1 MTEGAPLS
9 LPRLPDPSGDFS
21 SSQKSYLRRLNNIN
35 ELNNRAQYFAQSNIL
50 QVATEQSEAVSW
62 FLTPNIQEATSGGGG
77 GGGGDLLASNNLS
90 DVASAST
97 SRGNLGL
104 GDAATKTVGI
114 SNTNVPVF
122 TSGVADNDFL
132 KIDGTSVEG
141 RDASQ
146 VLSDI
151 GAQASLTFGI
161 SNTNAVKI
169 DSSSVADDEYAR
181 FTSSGLESRSTSE
194 VLSDIGGQASLTFG
208 ISNTNAVKID
218 SADVADDE
226 YARFTANGLESRS
239 TAEVLSDIGAIGSGA
254 VTVITS
260 LLNTSLVVGRDADN
274 DIDFATDNEIIF
286 RASGADQLKIIDG
299 GIIPIA
305 DDDIDLGSASYQFK
319 DGYFH
324 GTLEADSITVDGTAL
339 NTVIAGVTV
348 TNATN
353 ATNSSHVLVTD
364 NENTNEE
371 NLITFV
377 EDATSTTGNVG
388 LEMDGNLTYNPST
401 GTVTATGFSGNLTG
415 TLQTAAQTNVT
426 SLGTLT
432 ALTVDNVNIDGN
444 TIISNDTNGDINL
457 TPNGTGKVNVTSTS
471 TVNTLQLTSENTG
484 NGAGPR
490 IRLARNSSSP
500 ADSDYLAAIDFYGK
514 NSADE
519 DVDYA
524 TILGQISDASDG
536 TEDAKIG
543 FWSKTNG
550 TSYKGAELDKF
561 RFKAQYTGQYKN
573 HLASVAASNQS
584 TLSLNGYMSTSYKI
598 YEIFLE
604 NIVPVTNGVDLLLN
618 CGNGGSE
625 ITQYYGYYNYFAGS
639 SGSDGS
645 QTDGQVLA
653 SGTGGISSQGRWKI
667 SGKDEFD
674 VGNTSAEGYTGL
686 IRLYHTQDSSRY
698 VNGHVDHCA
707 YQSDDGYAV
716 NNYLSTFR
724 GNFGSTLVT
733 DINLAFD
740 SGNISSGTMYLYGIY
755 VG

>member
-1 MTEGAPLS
+1 
-9 LPRLPDPSGDFS
+9 
-21 SSQKSYLRRLNNIN
+21 
-35 ELNNRAQYFAQSNIL
+35 
-50 QVATEQSEAVSW
+50 
-62 FLTPNIQEATSGGGG
+62 
-77 GGGGDLLASNNLS
+77 
-90 DVASAST
+90 
-97 SRGNLGL
+97 
-104 GDAATKTVGI
+104 
-114 SNTNVPVF
+114 
-122 TSGVADNDFL
+122 
-132 KIDGTSVEG
+132 
-141 RDASQ
+141 
-146 VLSDI
+146 
-151 GAQASLTFGI
+151 
-161 SNTNAVKI
+161 
-169 DSSSVADDEYAR
+169 
-181 FTSSGLESRSTSE
+181 
-194 VLSDIGGQASLTFG
+194 
-208 ISNTNAVKID
+208 
-218 SADVADDE
+218 
-226 YARFTANGLESRS
+226 
-239 TAEVLSDIGAIGSGA
+239 VLSDIGAIGSGA

-305 DDDIDLGSASYQFK
+305 DDDMDLGSASYQFK

-348 TNATN
+348 TN

-432 ALTVDNVNIDGN
+432 ALSVDNVNIDGN
-444 TIISNDTNGDINL
+444 TIISTDTNGDINL

-471 TVNTLQLTSENTG
+471 TANILQLTSENTG
-484 NGAGPR
+484 TGQSPTL
-490 IRLARNSSSP
+490 RLNRNSSSP
-500 ADSDYLAAIDFYGK
+500 VSQDYLGGIDFYGK

-519 DVDYA
+519 DFKYA
-524 TILGQISDASDG
+524 ALVGQAHDVTDG
-536 TEDAKIG
+536 TEDGKIAM
-543 FWSKTNG
+543 WSAANG
-550 TSYKGAELDKF
+550 SFYKCAEIDKF
-561 RFKAQYTGQYKN
+561 RLKAQYTGQYRN
-573 HLASVAASNQS
+573 HLASISASNQS
-584 TLSLNGYMSTSYKI
+584 SLSLNGYMSTSYKI

-625 ITQYYGYYNYFAGS
+625 ITQYYGYYNSFSGS

-645 QTDGQVLA
+645 QTDYQVLA

-686 IRLYHTQDSSRY
+686 VRLYHTQDSSRY
-698 VNGHVDHCA
+698 VNGHIDHCA
-707 YQSDDGYAV
+707 YQSDDGYSV
-716 NNYLSTFR
+716 NRYISSFR

-733 DINLAFD
+733 DINIAFD

>member
-169 DSSSVADDEYAR
+169 DS
-181 FTSSGLESRSTSE
+181 
-194 VLSDIGGQASLTFG
+194 
-208 ISNTNAVKID
+208 
-218 SADVADDE
+218 ADVADDE

-353 ATNSSHVLVTD
+353 SSHVLVTD

-432 ALTVDNVNIDGN
+432 ALTVDNINIDGN
-444 TIISNDTNGDINL
+444 TIISTDTNGDINL

-471 TVNTLQLTSENTG
+471 TANILQLTSENTG
-484 NGAGPR
+484 TGQSPTL
-490 IRLARNSSSP
+490 RLNRNSSSP
-500 ADSDYLAAIDFYGK
+500 VSQDYLGGIDFYGK

-519 DVDYA
+519 DFKYA
-524 TILGQISDASDG
+524 ALVGQAHDVTDG
-536 TEDAKIG
+536 TEDGKIAMY
-543 FWSKTNG
+543 SATNG
-550 TSYKGAELDKF
+550 TFYKCAEIDKF
-561 RFKAQYTGQYKN
+561 RLKAQYTGQYRN
-573 HLASVAASNQS
+573 HLASISASNQS
-584 TLSLNGYMSTSYKI
+584 SLSLNGYMSTSYKI

-625 ITQYYGYYNYFAGS
+625 ITQYYGYYNSFSGS
-639 SGSDGS
+639 SGSDAS
-645 QTDGQVLA
+645 QTDYQVLA

-686 IRLYHTQDSSRY
+686 VRLYHTQDSSRY

-707 YQSDDGYAV
+707 YQSDDGYSV
-716 NNYLSTFR
+716 NRYISSFR

-733 DINLAFD
+733 DINIAFD

>member
-181 FTSSGLESRSTSE
+181 FT
-194 VLSDIGGQASLTFG
+194 
-208 ISNTNAVKID
+208 
-218 SADVADDE
+218 
-226 YARFTANGLESRS
+226 ANGLESRS

-353 ATNSSHVLVTD
+353 SSHVLVTD

-432 ALTVDNVNIDGN
+432 ALSVDNVNIDGN
-444 TIISNDTNGDINL
+444 TIISTDTNGDINL

-471 TVNTLQLTSENTG
+471 TANILQLTSENTG
-484 NGAGPR
+484 TGQSPTL
-490 IRLARNSSSP
+490 RLNRNSSSP
-500 ADSDYLAAIDFYGK
+500 VSQDYLGGIDFYGK

-519 DVDYA
+519 DFKYA
-524 TILGQISDASDG
+524 ALVGQAHDVTDG
-536 TEDAKIG
+536 TEDGKIAM
-543 FWSKTNG
+543 WSAANG
-550 TSYKGAELDKF
+550 SFYKCAEIDKF
-561 RFKAQYTGQYKN
+561 RLKAQYTGQYRN
-573 HLASVAASNQS
+573 HLASISASNQS
-584 TLSLNGYMSTSYKI
+584 SLSLNGYMSTSYKI

-625 ITQYYGYYNYFAGS
+625 ITQYYGYYNSFSGS
-639 SGSDGS
+639 SGSDAS
-645 QTDGQVLA
+645 QTDYQVLA

-686 IRLYHTQDSSRY
+686 VRLYHTQDSSRY
-698 VNGHVDHCA
+698 VNGHIDHCA
-707 YQSDDGYAV
+707 YQSDDGYSV
-716 NNYLSTFR
+716 NRYISSFR

-733 DINLAFD
+733 DINIAFD

>member
-181 FTSSGLESRSTSE
+181 FT
-194 VLSDIGGQASLTFG
+194 
-208 ISNTNAVKID
+208 
-218 SADVADDE
+218 
-226 YARFTANGLESRS
+226 ANGLESRS

-353 ATNSSHVLVTD
+353 SSHVLVTD

-432 ALTVDNVNIDGN
+432 ALSVDNVNIDGN
-444 TIISNDTNGDINL
+444 TIISTDTNGDINL

-471 TVNTLQLTSENTG
+471 TANTLQLTSENTG
-484 NGAGPR
+484 TGQSPTL
-490 IRLARNSSSP
+490 RLNRNSSSP
-500 ADSDYLAAIDFYGK
+500 VSQDYLGGIDFYGK

-519 DVDYA
+519 DFKYA
-524 TILGQISDASDG
+524 ALVGQAHDVTDG
-536 TEDAKIG
+536 TEDGKIAMY
-543 FWSKTNG
+543 SATNG
-550 TSYKGAELDKF
+550 TFYKCAEIDKF
-561 RFKAQYTGQYKN
+561 RLKAQYTGQYRN
-573 HLASVAASNQS
+573 HLASISASNQS
-584 TLSLNGYMSTSYKI
+584 SLSLNGYMSTSYKI

-625 ITQYYGYYNYFAGS
+625 ITQYYGYYNSFSGS
-639 SGSDGS
+639 SGSDAS
-645 QTDGQVLA
+645 QTDYQVLA

-686 IRLYHTQDSSRY
+686 VRLYHTQDSSRY
-698 VNGHVDHCA
+698 VNGHIDHCA
-707 YQSDDGYAV
+707 YQSDDGYSV
-716 NNYLSTFR
+716 NRYISSFR

-733 DINLAFD
+733 DINIAFD

>member
-181 FTSSGLESRSTSE
+181 FT
-194 VLSDIGGQASLTFG
+194 
-208 ISNTNAVKID
+208 
-218 SADVADDE
+218 
-226 YARFTANGLESRS
+226 ANGLESRS

-353 ATNSSHVLVTD
+353 SSHVLVTD

-432 ALTVDNVNIDGN
+432 ALTVDNINIDGN
-444 TIISNDTNGDINL
+444 TIISTDTNGDINL

-471 TVNTLQLTSENTG
+471 TANILQLTSENTG
-484 NGAGPR
+484 TGQSPTL
-490 IRLARNSSSP
+490 RLNRNSSSP
-500 ADSDYLAAIDFYGK
+500 VSQDYLGGIDFYGK

-519 DVDYA
+519 DFKYA
-524 TILGQISDASDG
+524 ALVGQAHDVTDG
-536 TEDAKIG
+536 TEDGKIAMY
-543 FWSKTNG
+543 SATNG
-550 TSYKGAELDKF
+550 TFYKCAEIDKF
-561 RFKAQYTGQYKN
+561 RLKAQYTGQYRN
-573 HLASVAASNQS
+573 HLASISASNQS
-584 TLSLNGYMSTSYKI
+584 SLSLNGYMSTSYKI

-625 ITQYYGYYNYFAGS
+625 ITQYYGYYNSFSGS
-639 SGSDGS
+639 SGSDAS
-645 QTDGQVLA
+645 QTDYQVLA

-686 IRLYHTQDSSRY
+686 VRLYHTQDSSRY
-698 VNGHVDHCA
+698 VNGHIDHCA
-707 YQSDDGYAV
+707 YQSDDGYSV
-716 NNYLSTFR
+716 NRYISSFR

-733 DINLAFD
+733 DINIAFD

>member
-181 FTSSGLESRSTSE
+181 FT
-194 VLSDIGGQASLTFG
+194 
-208 ISNTNAVKID
+208 
-218 SADVADDE
+218 
-226 YARFTANGLESRS
+226 ANGLESRS

-353 ATNSSHVLVTD
+353 SSHVLVTD

-432 ALTVDNVNIDGN
+432 ALSVDNVNIDGN
-444 TIISNDTNGDINL
+444 TIISTDTNGDINL

-471 TVNTLQLTSENTG
+471 TANILQLTSENTG
-484 NGAGPR
+484 TGQSPTL
-490 IRLARNSSSP
+490 RLNRNSSSP
-500 ADSDYLAAIDFYGK
+500 VSQDYLGGIDFYGK

-519 DVDYA
+519 DFKYA
-524 TILGQISDASDG
+524 ALVGQAHDVTDG
-536 TEDAKIG
+536 TEDGKIAMY
-543 FWSKTNG
+543 SATNG
-550 TSYKGAELDKF
+550 TFYKCAEIDKF
-561 RFKAQYTGQYKN
+561 RLKAQYTGQYRN
-573 HLASVAASNQS
+573 HLASISASNQS
-584 TLSLNGYMSTSYKI
+584 SLSLNGYMSTSYKI

-625 ITQYYGYYNYFAGS
+625 ITQYYGYYNSFSGS
-639 SGSDGS
+639 SGSDAS
-645 QTDGQVLA
+645 QTDYQVLA

-686 IRLYHTQDSSRY
+686 VRLYHTQDSSRY
-698 VNGHVDHCA
+698 VNGHIDHCA
-707 YQSDDGYAV
+707 YQSDDGYSV
-716 NNYLSTFR
+716 NRYISSFR

-733 DINLAFD
+733 DINIAFD

>member
-181 FTSSGLESRSTSE
+181 FT
-194 VLSDIGGQASLTFG
+194 
-208 ISNTNAVKID
+208 
-218 SADVADDE
+218 
-226 YARFTANGLESRS
+226 ANGLESRS

-353 ATNSSHVLVTD
+353 ATNATNSSHVLVTD

-426 SLGTLT
+426 
-432 ALTVDNVNIDGN
+432 
-444 TIISNDTNGDINL
+444 
-457 TPNGTGKVNVTSTS
+457 
-471 TVNTLQLTSENTG
+471 
-484 NGAGPR
+484 
-490 IRLARNSSSP
+490 
-500 ADSDYLAAIDFYGK
+500 
-514 NSADE
+514 
-519 DVDYA
+519 
-524 TILGQISDASDG
+524 
-536 TEDAKIG
+536 
-543 FWSKTNG
+543 
-550 TSYKGAELDKF
+550 
-561 RFKAQYTGQYKN
+561 
-573 HLASVAASNQS
+573 
-584 TLSLNGYMSTSYKI
+584 
-598 YEIFLE
+598 
-604 NIVPVTNGVDLLLN
+604 
-618 CGNGGSE
+618 
-625 ITQYYGYYNYFAGS
+625 
-639 SGSDGS
+639 
-645 QTDGQVLA
+645 
-653 SGTGGISSQGRWKI
+653 
-667 SGKDEFD
+667 
-674 VGNTSAEGYTGL
+674 
-686 IRLYHTQDSSRY
+686 
-698 VNGHVDHCA
+698 
-707 YQSDDGYAV
+707 
-716 NNYLSTFR
+716 
-724 GNFGSTLVT
+724 
-733 DINLAFD
+733 
-740 SGNISSGTMYLYGIY
+740 
-755 VG
+755 

>member
-181 FTSSGLESRSTSE
+181 FT
-194 VLSDIGGQASLTFG
+194 
-208 ISNTNAVKID
+208 
-218 SADVADDE
+218 
-226 YARFTANGLESRS
+226 ANGLESRS

-353 ATNSSHVLVTD
+353 SSHVLVTD

-432 ALTVDNVNIDGN
+432 ALSVDNVNIDGN
-444 TIISNDTNGDINL
+444 TIISTDTNGDINL

-471 TVNTLQLTSENTG
+471 TANTLQLTSENTG
-484 NGAGPR
+484 TGQSPTL
-490 IRLARNSSSP
+490 RLNRNSSSP
-500 ADSDYLAAIDFYGK
+500 VSQDYLGGIDFYGK

-519 DVDYA
+519 DFKYA
-524 TILGQISDASDG
+524 ALVGQAHDVTDG
-536 TEDAKIG
+536 TEDGKIAMY
-543 FWSKTNG
+543 SATNG
-550 TSYKGAELDKF
+550 TFYKCAEIDKF
-561 RFKAQYTGQYKN
+561 RLKAQYTGQYRN
-573 HLASVAASNQS
+573 HLASISASNQS
-584 TLSLNGYMSTSYKI
+584 SLSLNGYMSTSYKI

-625 ITQYYGYYNYFAGS
+625 ITQYYGYYNSFSGS
-639 SGSDGS
+639 SGSDAS
-645 QTDGQVLA
+645 QTDYQVLA

-686 IRLYHTQDSSRY
+686 VRLYHTQDSGRY
-698 VNGHVDHCA
+698 VNGHIDHCA
-707 YQSDDGYAV
+707 YQSDDGYSV
-716 NNYLSTFR
+716 NRYISSFR

-733 DINLAFD
+733 DINIAFD